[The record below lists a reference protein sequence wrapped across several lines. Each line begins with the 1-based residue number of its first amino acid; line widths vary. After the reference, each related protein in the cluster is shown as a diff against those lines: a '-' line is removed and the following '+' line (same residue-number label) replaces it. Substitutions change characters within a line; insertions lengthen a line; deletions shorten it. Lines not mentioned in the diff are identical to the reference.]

1 MCPSDA
7 LGLTHHSGPWLQPQ
21 AASVADQ
28 LLWPMRFYCLRPASS
43 VPRGSGFSCH
53 LRTHQR
59 RMKSTRLG
67 RSWIRQW
74 IVEGSSLPER
84 WTWTKG
90 KQEVGGGQGGK
101 CLLFSLSGGPVSGA
115 VTSQEF
121 GEYICRAASLSPW
134 LTALLPVY
142 LASVSFSFTLAAPRL
157 YLPRKASAH
166 NPCLR
171 LRFPGNLD

>member
-59 RMKSTRLG
+59 RMKSTAQGMRSDLYPTGKKLDKAMDCRGKFTAREVDMDQGEAGGWRKPG
-67 RSWIRQW
+67 R
-74 IVEGSSLPER
+74 
-84 WTWTKG
+84 
-90 KQEVGGGQGGK
+90 
-101 CLLFSLSGGPVSGA
+101 
-115 VTSQEF
+115 
-121 GEYICRAASLSPW
+121 
-134 LTALLPVY
+134 
-142 LASVSFSFTLAAPRL
+142 
-157 YLPRKASAH
+157 
-166 NPCLR
+166 
-171 LRFPGNLD
+171 